1 VGWRKLS
8 PPDENGLMVEPDNPE
23 EFAKGL
29 SRYLESA
36 ELTAK
41 IAAAG
46 KNHAENMFSLE
57 KMLDRYKSE
66 YRRLMQ

>member
-1 VGWRKLS
+1 
-8 PPDENGLMVEPDNPE
+8 MVEPDNPE